1 MSVNSMNFEDSSTL
15 LSAVLSQVTGE
26 EQIAPVDEREFVSMG
41 TTALKMGYDPLATAV
56 SQVLSRTVFSIR
68 DYIEQF
74 PNIERDNIEWGGI
87 VRKEIPLDT
96 ADPEETKMFDLVDG
110 QSVDQYEINKQK
122 SVQLNFYGG
131 TTHDRHTTITREQLK
146 TAFSGSMEFGS
157 FMAMQMTNIYNQ
169 IKQTKENE
177 TRACILNLIG
187 AKVKADSRNVIYLF
201 DEYKAET
208 GNTTITEANFMSE
221 AEFPAYAKWLYG
233 YVATL
238 KGMLAERTSRYHFN
252 LTHYNGSAV
261 KPIMRFTRGT
271 ELKMFMINKLMKHIN
286 TQVLASVYNPEKLD
300 LGDINTVNFWQ
311 SIDSPMEVKVK
322 PVYLDADGNIVE
334 NDDVPVQLTNVAGI
348 LFDRDACGLTVIN
361 DEEDMTPFNA
371 RGKYWNI
378 WWSWI
383 CRWYNDIS
391 ENCIVLINGSK
402 PAGNNTSGTA
412 STTKNKG

>member
-15 LSAVLSQVTGE
+15 LSAVLSQATGE
-26 EQIAPVDEREFVSMG
+26 EQIAPVDERGFVSMG

-56 SQVLSRTVFSIR
+56 SQVLSRTVFAIR

-74 PNIERDNIEWGGI
+74 PNIERDSIEWGGI
-87 VRKEIPLDT
+87 VRKVTPLDT
-96 ADPEETKMFDLVDG
+96 ADPVETKMFDLVDG
-110 QSVDQYEINKQK
+110 QSIDQYIINKQK
-122 SVQLNFYGG
+122 AVQLNFYGG
-131 TTHDRHTTITREQLK
+131 NTYDRYTTITREQLK
-146 TAFSGSMEFGS
+146 TAFTGSMEFGS

-169 IKQTKENE
+169 IKQTKEAE
-177 TRACILNLIG
+177 TRACVLNLIG
-187 AKVKADSRNVIYLF
+187 AKVKSDARNVIYLF

-208 GNTTITEANFMSE
+208 GNSTITEANYMSE

-238 KGMLAERTSRYHFN
+238 KGMMAERTSRYHFN
-252 LTHYNGSAV
+252 LTNYNGAAV

-271 ELKMFMINKLMKHIN
+271 ELKMFMINKLMKHLN
-286 TQVLASVYNPEKLD
+286 TQVLASVYNPDKLD

-322 PVYLDADGNIVE
+322 PVYLDEDGNTIE
-334 NDDVPVQLTNVAGI
+334 NDDVAVELTNVAGI
-348 LFDRDACGLTVIN
+348 MFDRDACGLTVIN

-371 RGKYWNI
+371 RGKYWDI
-378 WWSWI
+378 WWNWI
-383 CRWYNDIS
+383 CRWYNDIT
-391 ENCIVLINGSK
+391 ENCVVLINGSK